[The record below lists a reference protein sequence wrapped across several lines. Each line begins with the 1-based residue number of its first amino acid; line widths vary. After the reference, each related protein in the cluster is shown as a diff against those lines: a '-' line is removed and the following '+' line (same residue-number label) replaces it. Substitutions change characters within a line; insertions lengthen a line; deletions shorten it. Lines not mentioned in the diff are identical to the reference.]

1 MEIGKRLKS
10 RYSLEMREYDQLL
23 NMNKEWLFGIKDKA
37 TDLTKYSQIFEKN
50 MEGRGLLML
59 LEIKNYHRKY
69 KWS

>member
-23 NMNKEWLFGIKDKA
+23 NMNKEWLCGIKDKA